1 MRNERP
7 VFAPLIVSAVVL
19 LALLVAAPSLAADD
33 DIPRTASGKPDLTG
47 RYNIASS
54 TPFERPEE
62 FGDKQFLSR
71 EEAER
76 IMAETRAA
84 MARANAA
91 SDPDRS
97 APPAGGDG
105 SPGAA
110 GAVGGY
116 NSFWTDRGS
125 DRFAIDGQFRTSIL
139 TNPPD
144 GRMPPLSEAG
154 KARRAELHPYAYE
167 NTGNAWWVE
176 TGDDPYDGP
185 ETLSVLDRCLYL
197 SAAATP
203 ARPIL
208 YNNMKTI
215 TQTEEHVVILVEW
228 MHWAK
233 VVRLD
238 SEHLPSEV
246 RSLGGDS
253 IGWWEGDTLVVETTN
268 FLDRPGVPREGLKV
282 TERFTRHSADALLY
296 EFTVHDPDYTAP
308 YGGEFLWPQTE
319 EQNYEYACHEGNY
332 AMGNILRG
340 ARLLE
345 REYLE
350 QKAEAGST
358 GSGGQE

>member
-1 MRNERP
+1 MRIERT
-7 VFAPLIVSAVVL
+7 APAIVVAIAA
-19 LALLVAAPSLAADD
+19 LALLAAPAAAAGD

-47 RYNIASS
+47 RYNLASS
-54 TPFERPEE
+54 IPFERPSE
-62 FGDKQFLSR
+62 FGDKLFLTV
-71 EEAER
+71 EEAEE
-76 IMAETRAA
+76 IMERTRAA

-91 SDPDRS
+91 SDPERS
-97 APPAGGDG
+97 APPSGGDG

-125 DRFAIDGQFRTSIL
+125 GRHAIDGKFRTSIL
-139 TNPPD
+139 TDPPN
-144 GRMPPLSEAG
+144 GRMPSLSEAG
-154 KARRAELHPYAYE
+154 KARRADLHPYAYE
-167 NTGNAWWVE
+167 NTGSAWWIE

-197 SAAATP
+197 GAAATP

-208 YNNMKTI
+208 YNNLKTI
-215 TQTEEHVVILVEW
+215 AQTEDHVVILVEW

-233 VVRLD
+233 VVRLNA
-238 SEHLPSEV
+238 EHAPPEV

-253 IGWWEGDTLVVETTN
+253 IGWWDGDTLVVETTN
-268 FLDRPGVPREGLKV
+268 FLERPGVPREGLKV
-282 TERFTRHSADALLY
+282 TERFTRQSGAGDLLY
-296 EFTVHDPDYTAP
+296 EFTVNDPDYTAP
-308 YGGEFLWPQTE
+308 YGGEFLWPRTE
-319 EQNYEYACHEGNY
+319 ELNYEYACHEGNY

-350 QKAEAGST
+350 RKAEAGST
-358 GSGGQE
+358 GAGNE

>member
-1 MRNERP
+1 MRITR
-7 VFAPLIVSAVVL
+7 IVSGLTVGVAV
-19 LALLVAAPSLAADD
+19 LALTALPAAAGNEDGV
-33 DIPRTASGKPDLTG
+33 PRTASGKPDLGG

-54 TPFERPEE
+54 TPFERDPR
-62 FGDKQFLSR
+62 FGDKKYMAV

-76 IMAETRAA
+76 IMAATAAA

-105 SPGAA
+105 SGGPA

-116 NSFWTDRGS
+116 NAFWTDRGS
-125 DRFAIDGQFRTSIL
+125 ARHAIDGQFQTSIL
-139 TNPPD
+139 TDPPD
-144 GRMPPLSEAG
+144 GRMPPVSEAG
-154 KARRAELHPYAYE
+154 KARRADLHPYAYE
-167 NTGNAWWVE
+167 NTGTAWWIE

-185 ETLSVLDRCLYL
+185 ETLSLLDRCLYL

-215 TQTEEHVVILVEW
+215 TQTEDHVVIMVEW

-233 VVRLD
+233 VVRLNA
-238 SEHLPSEV
+238 EHAPADV

-268 FLDRPGVPREGLKV
+268 FLAGPRVPREGLRV
-282 TERFTRHSADALLY
+282 TERFTRQSADELLY

-308 YGGEFLWPQTE
+308 YSGEFIWPQTDE
-319 EQNYEYACHEGNY
+319 LNYEYACHEGNY
-332 AMGNILRG
+332 AMGGILRG

-345 REYLE
+345 REYHE
-350 QKAEAGST
+350 QKGQAGST
-358 GSGGQE
+358 GSGDE

>member
-1 MRNERP
+1 MRIERAAP
-7 VFAPLIVSAVVL
+7 AISLFAAS
-19 LALLVAAPSLAADD
+19 ALLVAASAVAAGED

-54 TPFERPEE
+54 TPFERPSE
-62 FGDKQFLSR
+62 FGDKLFLTV
-71 EEAER
+71 EEAEDLMER
-76 IMAETRAA
+76 NRAA
-84 MARANAA
+84 VARSYAA
-91 SDPDRS
+91 SDPERS

-125 DRFAIDGQFRTSIL
+125 ARFAIDGKFRTSIL
-139 TNPPD
+139 TDPPN
-144 GRMPPLSEAG
+144 GRMPALSEAG
-154 KARRAELHPYAYE
+154 KARRADLHPYAYK
-167 NTGNAWWVE
+167 NTGSAWWIE

-197 SAAATP
+197 GAAATP

-208 YNNMKTI
+208 YNNLKTI
-215 TQTEEHVVILVEW
+215 TQTEDHVVILVEW

-233 VVRLD
+233 VVRLNA
-238 SEHLPSEV
+238 EHPPAAY
-246 RSLGGDS
+246 RSMGGDS

-268 FLDRPGVPREGLKV
+268 FLDSQSDPRDGLKV
-282 TERFTRHSADALLY
+282 IERFSRHGDRDLLY
-296 EFTVHDPDYTAP
+296 GFTVHDTDYAAP
-308 YGGEFLWPQTE
+308 YSGELIWPGTDDLL
-319 EQNYEYACHEGNY
+319 YEYACHEGNY

-345 REYLE
+345 KEYYE
-350 QKAEAGST
+350 KKGQSAST
-358 GSGGQE
+358 GSGSGSG

>member
-1 MRNERP
+1 MRTERA
-7 VFAPLIVSAVVL
+7 VFALIVFIAATAV
-19 LALLVAAPSLAADD
+19 AVAPAMASDD

-54 TPFERPEE
+54 TPFERPAE
-62 FGDKQFLSR
+62 FGDKKYMAV

-76 IMAETRAA
+76 IMAATAA
-84 MARANAA
+84 RMAQANAA
-91 SDPDRS
+91 SDPNRS

-105 SPGAA
+105 SGGPA

-116 NSFWTDRGS
+116 NAFWTDSGS
-125 DRFAIDGQFRTSIL
+125 ARHAIDGQFQTSIL
-139 TNPPD
+139 TEPPN
-144 GRMPPLSEAG
+144 GRMPELSEAG
-154 KARRAELHPYAYE
+154 KARRADLHPYAYE
-167 NTGNAWWVE
+167 NTGSAWWVE

-208 YNNMKTI
+208 YNNLKTI
-215 TQTEEHVVILVEW
+215 TQTEDHVVILVEW

-233 VVRLD
+233 VVRLNA
-238 SEHLPSEV
+238 EHLPSDV

-282 TERFTRHSADALLY
+282 LERFTRHSADELLY

-308 YGGEFLWPQTE
+308 YGGEFIWPQTE
-319 EQNYEYACHEGNY
+319 ELNYEYACHEGNY

-345 REYLE
+345 REYHE
-350 QKAEAGST
+350 KKAQGGST
-358 GSGGQE
+358 GSGSD

>member
-1 MRNERP
+1 MRIDR
-7 VFAPLIVSAVVL
+7 AALSIPLLAVSAML
-19 LALLVAAPSLAADD
+19 IAAPAVAAGED

-54 TPFERPEE
+54 TPFERPSE
-62 FGDKQFLSR
+62 FGDKLFLTV
-71 EEAER
+71 EEAEE
-76 IMAETRAA
+76 IMERTRAA
-84 MARANAA
+84 VARSYAA
-91 SDPDRS
+91 SDPERS

-125 DRFAIDGQFRTSIL
+125 ARFAIDGKFRTSIL
-139 TNPPD
+139 TDPPN
-144 GRMPPLSEAG
+144 GRMPALSEAG
-154 KARRAELHPYAYE
+154 KARRADLHPYAYK
-167 NTGNAWWVE
+167 NTGNAWWIE

-197 SAAATP
+197 GAAATP

-208 YNNMKTI
+208 YNNLKTI
-215 TQTEEHVVILVEW
+215 TQTEDHVVILIEW

-233 VVRLD
+233 VVRLNA
-238 SEHLPSEV
+238 EHAPPEV

-268 FLDRPGVPREGLKV
+268 FLAQPGVPRDGLKV
-282 TERFTRHSADALLY
+282 VERFARQSADGLLY

-308 YGGEFLWPQTE
+308 YSGEFIWPQTE

-350 QKAEAGST
+350 QKAQAGST
-358 GSGGQE
+358 GSGSGLE

>member
-1 MRNERP
+1 MRIDRTASFLFAIAAMLVFVP
-7 VFAPLIVSAVVL
+7 V
-19 LALLVAAPSLAADD
+19 VAASDD

-54 TPFERPEE
+54 VPFERPEE
-62 FGDKQFLSR
+62 FGDQLFLTV
-71 EEAER
+71 EEAEA
-76 IMAETRAA
+76 IMERTRAA

-91 SDPDRS
+91 SDPSRS
-97 APPAGGDG
+97 APPSGGDG

-116 NSFWTDRGS
+116 NSFWTDNGS
-125 DRFAIDGQFRTSIL
+125 GRFAIDGKFRTSIL
-139 TNPPD
+139 TDPPN

-167 NTGNAWWVE
+167 NTGSAWWVE

-208 YNNMKTI
+208 YNNLKTI
-215 TQTEEHVVILVEW
+215 TQTDDHVVILVEW

-233 VVRLD
+233 VVRLGA
-238 SEHLPSEV
+238 EPGPAEV

-253 IGWWEGDTLVVETTN
+253 VGRWEGDTLVVETTN
-268 FLDRPGVPREGLKV
+268 FLDRPGVPREGLRV
-282 TERFTRHSADALLY
+282 VERFTSRGAEGLLY

-308 YGGEFLWPQTE
+308 YGGEFLWPRTDE
-319 EQNYEYACHEGNY
+319 LNYEYACHEGNY

-350 QKAEAGST
+350 RQASATGA
-358 GSGGQE
+358 GSGGDE

>member
-1 MRNERP
+1 MRIERAP
-7 VFAPLIVSAVVL
+7 FALSIIGAAVVL
-19 LALLVAAPSLAADD
+19 LAAPAVAAGDD

-54 TPFERPEE
+54 TPFERDAR
-62 FGDKQFLSR
+62 FGDKMYMTV
-71 EEAER
+71 EEAEQ
-76 IMAETRAA
+76 IMKMTAAA
-84 MARANAA
+84 MAIANAD
-91 SDPDRS
+91 SDPNRS

-105 SPGAA
+105 SGGPA

-116 NSFWTDRGS
+116 NAFWTDSGS
-125 DRFAIDGQFRTSIL
+125 ARYAIDGQFQTSIL
-139 TNPPD
+139 TDPPN
-144 GRMPPLSEAG
+144 GRMPPVSEAG
-154 KARRAELHPYAYE
+154 KARRADLHPYAHK
-167 NTGNAWWVE
+167 NTGTAWWIE

-185 ETLSVLDRCLYL
+185 ETLSLLDRCLYL

-215 TQTEEHVVILVEW
+215 TQTEDHVVILVEW

-238 SEHLPSEV
+238 SEHPSAGV

-268 FLDRPGVPREGLKV
+268 FLAGPRVPREGLKV
-282 TERFTRHSADALLY
+282 VERFNRQSKDQLLY
-296 EFTVHDPDYTAP
+296 QFTVHDPDYTAP
-308 YGGEFLWPQTE
+308 YSGEFIWPQTD

-332 AMGNILRG
+332 AMGGILRG

-345 REYLE
+345 REYHE
-350 QKAEAGST
+350 KKASGSST
-358 GSGGQE
+358 GAGAGLE

>member
-1 MRNERP
+1 MRIDRP
-7 VFAPLIVSAVVL
+7 APALSLFAASAMLAVVP
-19 LALLVAAPSLAADD
+19 AAAAGED

-54 TPFERPEE
+54 TPFERPLE
-62 FGDKQFLSR
+62 FGDKLFLSV
-71 EEAER
+71 EEAEEMIER
-76 IMAETRAA
+76 TRAA
-84 MARANAA
+84 MVSANAA
-91 SDPDRS
+91 SDPERS

-125 DRFAIDGQFRTSIL
+125 GRFAIDGRFRTSIL
-139 TNPPD
+139 VDPPN
-144 GRMPPLSEAG
+144 GRMPALSEAG
-154 KARRAELHPYAYE
+154 KARRANLHPYAYE
-167 NTGNAWWVE
+167 NTGAAWWIE

-197 SAAATP
+197 GAAATP
-203 ARPIL
+203 ARPVL
-208 YNNMKTI
+208 YNNLKTI
-215 TQTEEHVVILVEW
+215 TQTEDHVVILVEW

-233 VVRLD
+233 IVRLNA
-238 SEHLPSEV
+238 EHAPPDV
-246 RSLGGDS
+246 QSLGGDS

-282 TERFTRHSADALLY
+282 TERFSRQSVDGLLY

-308 YGGEFLWPQTE
+308 YSGEFFWPRTDE
-319 EQNYEYACHEGNY
+319 LNYEYACHEGNY

-345 REYLE
+345 REFLE
-350 QKAEAGST
+350 RNAQAGSA
-358 GSGGQE
+358 GSADE

>member
-1 MRNERP
+1 MRTERA
-7 VFAPLIVSAVVL
+7 VFALIVSIAAAVAVV
-19 LALLVAAPSLAADD
+19 APAMAAGDD
-33 DIPRTASGKPDLTG
+33 VPRTASGKPDLTG

-54 TPFERPEE
+54 TPFERDPR
-62 FGDKQFLSR
+62 FGDKKYMTV

-76 IMAETRAA
+76 IMAATAER
-84 MARANAA
+84 MALANAA

-97 APPAGGDG
+97 APPSGGDG
-105 SPGAA
+105 SGGPA

-116 NSFWTDRGS
+116 NSFWTDSGS
-125 DRFAIDGQFRTSIL
+125 ARHAIDGQFQTSIL
-139 TNPPD
+139 TDPPN
-144 GRMPPLSEAG
+144 GRMPPVSEAG
-154 KARRAELHPYAYE
+154 KARRADLHPYAYK
-167 NTGNAWWVE
+167 NTGDAWWIE

-197 SAAATP
+197 GAAATP

-208 YNNMKTI
+208 YNNLKTI
-215 TQTEEHVVILVEW
+215 TQTEDHVVILVEW

-238 SEHLPSEV
+238 AEHVPAEV

-282 TERFTRHSADALLY
+282 LERFTRQVGGDLLY

-308 YGGEFLWPQTE
+308 YGGEFLWPRTE
-319 EQNYEYACHEGNY
+319 ELNYEYACHEGNY

-345 REYLE
+345 REYRE
-350 QKAEAGST
+350 RKADAGST
-358 GSGGQE
+358 GSGGE